1 MRDVPSPRPGLCNGQ
16 SKELSESHLNFIK
29 GHSLMDTVIQPSGEQ
44 PIFVKTSLHERLT
57 AISVDSG
64 VQTPGDDNA
73 DQYDVLY
80 VGTTKGKVF
89 KVISSHSVFGKYP
102 RPVIAEE
109 IQVFPYHVPVKNLQV
124 VNDKLIVVSDHEVIF

>member
-1 MRDVPSPRPGLCNGQ
+1 
-16 SKELSESHLNFIK
+16 
-29 GHSLMDTVIQPSGEQ
+29 MDTVIQPSGEQ

-80 VGTTKGKVF
+80 VG
-89 KVISSHSVFGKYP
+89 I
-102 RPVIAEE
+102 
-109 IQVFPYHVPVKNLQV
+109 
-124 VNDKLIVVSDHEVIF
+124 D